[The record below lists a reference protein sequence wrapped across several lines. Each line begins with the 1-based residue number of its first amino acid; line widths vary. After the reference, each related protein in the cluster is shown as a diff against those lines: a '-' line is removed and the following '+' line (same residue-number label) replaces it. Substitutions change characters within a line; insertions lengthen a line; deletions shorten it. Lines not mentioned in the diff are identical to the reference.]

1 LSNEERGS
9 VKTLEDIDN
18 ELKRVRSDTRN
29 INRILTLTNRDL
41 IIEEI
46 QQAVGRSEVRAAILS
61 LTKENISAGELSRK
75 LGILSENLAMYM
87 KPLLNRGYVTVQKK
101 GTQRFFERSELVD
114 LIRFE
119 SLPQFAKLLD
129 SWEENMKRGVI
140 ESTSSQVEA
149 SGGVEGQ

>member
-1 LSNEERGS
+1 MSNEERGS